1 MFKSLQGAPETAG
14 IPVIMVT
21 GVAKEF
27 KSFIERTKQVK
38 NPEGYFEKPVDRD
51 ALLAKVREIIG

>member
-1 MFKSLQGAPETAG
+1 MGFRA
-14 IPVIMVT
+14 IMIT

-27 KSFIERTKQVK
+27 KKFIERAKQVK

-51 ALLAKVREIIG
+51 VLLAKVKELIG